1 MRRTLALVVAALACV
16 LATLLT
22 PADARAQTADKPPVV
37 VWPTLTPAGDA
48 PSENGSPHKPV
59 AADGKV
65 FERAAELDMTLRD
78 AVQDLGFTLYV
89 ADAGPAPGRTRDE
102 DLIERAARSALGQTT
117 EGAGG
122 GTWVVSPRVERVSG
136 GDFIVRI
143 VAVPPN
149 GKELR
154 VRVETV
160 PADLVSV
167 RGLVMLRDLLTPQAE
182 TAAALE
188 AAREEAARG
197 STQGVQTPHRSQGRA
212 VLAVNGGLF
221 GAFTALSLQQATNS
235 TDPRVFYPVLAVG
248 TGIGIGAALLAAD
261 EWDVTTGDA
270 WYLSSGP
277 IWGATSG
284 FLIAA
289 GRDVQPTEDRYSW
302 GVGGGLIGLSLATF
316 ALTRTS
322 MDDGDATLA
331 HSGGAL
337 GLVWGA
343 AAQYIYQGST
353 AATPYSGMGYGSALG
368 VIGAGVLA
376 TQVTLSPSR
385 VLLIDL
391 GAGGG
396 ALLGAAAASPLVF
409 VNQDQGN
416 NSQDEAKTRAW
427 LSVTVAGS
435 VLGGG
440 LAWWLTRESPSPQ
453 RPAWRY
459 GSPSA
464 GVIGST
470 PTRGGSTPVYGAVW
484 SGAF

>member
-1 MRRTLALVVAALACV
+1 MGRTLALVFLTALAV
-16 LATLLT
+16 LFATGG
-22 PADARAQTADKPPVV
+22 ARAAEPGKTPVPVV

-48 PSENGSPHKPV
+48 PSDVSPHKPI
-59 AADGKV
+59 AAEGKV
-65 FERAAELDMTLRD
+65 FERAQELDVTLRD

-89 ADAGPAPGRTRDE
+89 ADTGPSPGRTRDQ
-102 DLIERAARSALGQTT
+102 DLIERAARSALGQTP
-117 EGAGG
+117 EAGGG
-122 GTWVVSPRVERVSG
+122 GTWVVSPRVEHATG

-160 PADLVSV
+160 AAELVPV

-182 TAAALE
+182 TSAALE

-197 STQGVQTPHRSQGRA
+197 STQGVQTPVRSQGRA

-221 GAFTALSLQQATNS
+221 GAFTALSLQQASNS

-261 EWDVTTGDA
+261 EWNVTTGDA
-270 WYLSSGP
+270 WYLSAGP
-277 IWGATSG
+277 IWGAASG

-289 GRDVQPTEDRYSW
+289 GRDVEPSSDRYSW

-316 ALTRTS
+316 ALSRTS

-331 HSGGAL
+331 HSGATL

-343 AAQYIYQGST
+343 ATQYIWQGST
-353 AATPYSGMGYGSALG
+353 TTTPYTGMGYGSAIG
-368 VIGAGVLA
+368 VVGAGVLA

-385 VLLIDL
+385 VLLIDV

-396 ALLGAAAASPLVF
+396 ALLGAAAASPLLF
-409 VNQDQGN
+409 VNKDPTSSIQDAA
-416 NSQDEAKTRAW
+416 STRAW
-427 LSVTVAGS
+427 LSITVAGS

-440 LAWWLTRESPSPQ
+440 LAWWLTRDGSPK
-453 RPAWRY
+453 PAAAAALKW
-459 GSPSA
+459 GTPSA
-464 GVIGST
+464 GIIGST
-470 PTRGGSTPVYGAVW
+470 PTPSGATPVYGAVW
-484 SGAF
+484 SGAW